1 MTAIRF
7 REVVECSL
15 CGAEIALETD
25 AHFALDEHAALCFS
39 CAVSRGGVYDDS
51 SRQWLGLPNTIGIVT
66 ALAHLPRRY
75 SAAFAAE

>member
-15 CGAEIALETD
+15 CGSDILLD
-25 AHFALDEHAALCFS
+25 AGPHFVLDEHAALCFS

-51 SRQWLGLPNTIGIVT
+51 KQQWLVLPDTNGIGT
-66 ALAHLPRRY
+66 TPARAPRRY
-75 SAAFAAE
+75 SAAFAPE